1 MIENYPLTSVAFIEW
16 HSGTPQNRKDILKE
30 SGGGTYVPE
39 AMIDSAHEYE
49 TGAGSDVFNVYK
61 GMIDRSQARTA
72 TADIT
77 ATYERTD
84 NTVTIKTTMTNNSS
98 VTLSVQNKAAVQA
111 IVYEDYHQSKTNHAG
126 RGSSKTDISYLSPG
140 RSETFIIT
148 VSLSGVVNYDN
159 LHYVVLV
166 DYKTS
171 GTNTTGVYDQLQA
184 AIAVPG
190 DVTPPTAFVVSPASL
205 SFDLKTGDAT
215 MPSSQINIA
224 GGSGQN
230 WTATTEN
237 DFILLSPT
245 SGSVPGTINLTIDK
259 SKLVIGT
266 QTGMVMITDTAGLYE
281 RAVLVSVKFSLSNF
295 NVTPTSV
302 TFNFSPGDPT
312 PYTSILP
319 KGDAGQTW
327 TATANKDWVV
337 MTPATGNINVSFKLS
352 VDPSKLSP
360 GYQEALITV
369 SDGGGYQSKQVKLK
383 VTYNVEVQNFIYLP
397 LTLR

>member
-1 MIENYPLTSVAFIEW
+1 MIGEYGLSSVAFIEW
-16 HSGTPQNRKDILKE
+16 HSGIPQNRKDILKE

-39 AMIDSAHEYE
+39 AMIDSAHEFE
-49 TGAGSDVFNVYK
+49 TGAGSDVYDVYR
-61 GMIDRSQARTA
+61 GMVNRSLSRDV

-77 ATYERTD
+77 ATYARTE
-84 NTVTIKTTMTNNSS
+84 NTVTIKATITNNSA

-111 IVYEDYHQSKTNHAG
+111 IVYEDYRQSKTNHAG
-126 RGSSKTDISYLSPG
+126 RGSAKTDISYLRPG
-140 RSETFIIT
+140 RSETFMIT
-148 VSLSGVVNYDN
+148 VTLSGVVDYNN
-159 LHYVVLV
+159 LHYIVLV
-166 DYKTS
+166 DYKTAAKD
-171 GTNTTGVYDQLQA
+171 TGVYDQLQA

-190 DVTPPTAFVVSPASL
+190 DVTPPLAFNASPTSL
-205 SFDLKTGDAT
+205 SFDIKTGDTT
-215 MPSSQINIA
+215 MPTGQISLT
-224 GGSGQN
+224 GGAGQN
-230 WTATTEN
+230 WTATADK
-237 DFILLSPT
+237 DFVQISPS
-245 SGSVPGTINLTIDK
+245 SGSVPGTLTVTIDK
-259 SKLVIGT
+259 TKLVIGT
-266 QTGMVMITDTAGLYE
+266 QTALILFSDTVGLYE
-281 RAVLVSVKFSLSNF
+281 RAVLVTVKFSLSNF
-295 NVTPTSV
+295 NVTPTTV

-337 MTPATGNINVSFKLS
+337 MTPVTGNINVSFKLS

-383 VTYNVEVQNFIYLP
+383 VTYHVEVQNFIFLP

>member
-1 MIENYPLTSVAFIEW
+1 MIGEYGLSSVAFIEW
-16 HSGTPQNRKDILKE
+16 HSGIPQNRKDILKE

-39 AMIDSAHEYE
+39 AMIDSAHEFE
-49 TGAGSDVFNVYK
+49 TGAGSDVYDVYR
-61 GMIDRSQARTA
+61 GMVNRSLSRDV

-77 ATYERTD
+77 ATYARTE
-84 NTVTIKTTMTNNSS
+84 NTVTIKATITNNSA

-111 IVYEDYHQSKTNHAG
+111 IVYEDYRQSKTNHAG
-126 RGSSKTDISYLSPG
+126 RGSAKTDISYLRPG
-140 RSETFIIT
+140 RSETFMIT
-148 VSLSGVVNYDN
+148 MTLSGVVDYNN
-159 LHYVVLV
+159 LHYIVLV
-166 DYKTS
+166 DYKTAS
-171 GTNTTGVYDQLQA
+171 KDTGVYDQLQA

-190 DVTPPTAFVVSPASL
+190 DVTPPLAFTTSPASL
-205 SFDLKTGDAT
+205 SFDIKTGDTT
-215 MPSSQINIA
+215 MPTGQISLT
-224 GGSGQN
+224 GGAGQN
-230 WTATTEN
+230 WTATADK
-237 DFILLSPT
+237 DFVQISPS
-245 SGSVPGTINLTIDK
+245 SGSVPGTLTVTIDK
-259 SKLVIGT
+259 TKLVIGT
-266 QTGMVMITDTAGLYE
+266 QTALILFSDTAGLYE
-281 RAVLVSVKFSLSNF
+281 RAVLVTVKFSLSNF
-295 NVTPTSV
+295 NVTPTTV

-337 MTPATGNINVSFKLS
+337 MTPVTGNINVSFKLS

-383 VTYNVEVQNFIYLP
+383 VTYHVEVQNFIFLP

>member
-1 MIENYPLTSVAFIEW
+1 
-16 HSGTPQNRKDILKE
+16 
-30 SGGGTYVPE
+30 
-39 AMIDSAHEYE
+39 MIDSAHEFE
-49 TGAGSDVFNVYK
+49 TGAGSDVYDVYR
-61 GMIDRSQARTA
+61 GMVNRSLSRDV

-77 ATYERTD
+77 ATYARTE
-84 NTVTIKTTMTNNSS
+84 NTVTIKATITNNSA

-111 IVYEDYHQSKTNHAG
+111 IVYEDYRQSKTNHAG
-126 RGSSKTDISYLSPG
+126 RGSAKTDISYLRPG
-140 RSETFIIT
+140 RSETFMIT
-148 VSLSGVVNYDN
+148 VTLSGVVDYNN
-159 LHYVVLV
+159 LHYIVLV
-166 DYKTS
+166 DYKTAAKDA
-171 GTNTTGVYDQLQA
+171 GVYDQLQA

-190 DVTPPTAFVVSPASL
+190 DVTPPLAFTTSPASL
-205 SFDLKTGDAT
+205 SFDIKTGDTT
-215 MPSSQINIA
+215 MPTGQISLT
-224 GGSGQN
+224 GGAGQN
-230 WTATTEN
+230 WTATADK
-237 DFILLSPT
+237 DFVQISPS
-245 SGSVPGTINLTIDK
+245 SGSVPGTLTVTIDK
-259 SKLVIGT
+259 TKLVIGT
-266 QTGMVMITDTAGLYE
+266 QTALILFSDTAGLYE
-281 RAVLVSVKFSLSNF
+281 RAVLVTVKFSLSNF
-295 NVTPTSV
+295 NVTPTTV

-383 VTYNVEVQNFIYLP
+383 VTYHVEVQNFIFLP

>member
-1 MIENYPLTSVAFIEW
+1 MIGEYGLSSVAFIEW
-16 HSGTPQNRKDILKE
+16 HSGIPQNRKDILKE

-39 AMIDSAHEYE
+39 AMIDSAHEFE
-49 TGAGSDVFNVYK
+49 TGAGSDVYDVYR
-61 GMIDRSQARTA
+61 GMVNRSLSRDV

-77 ATYERTD
+77 ATYARTE
-84 NTVTIKTTMTNNSS
+84 NTVTIKATITNNSA

-111 IVYEDYHQSKTNHAG
+111 IVYEDYRQSKTNHAG
-126 RGSSKTDISYLSPG
+126 RGSAKTDISYLRPG
-140 RSETFIIT
+140 RSETFMIT
-148 VSLSGVVNYDN
+148 VTLSGVVDYNN
-159 LHYVVLV
+159 LHYIVLV
-166 DYKTS
+166 DYKTAAKDA
-171 GTNTTGVYDQLQA
+171 GVYDQLQA

-190 DVTPPTAFVVSPASL
+190 DVTPPLAFTTSPASL
-205 SFDLKTGDAT
+205 SFDIKTGDTT
-215 MPSSQINIA
+215 MPTGQISLT
-224 GGSGQN
+224 GGAGQN
-230 WTATTEN
+230 WTATADK
-237 DFILLSPT
+237 DFVQISPS
-245 SGSVPGTINLTIDK
+245 SGSVPGTLTVTIDK
-259 SKLVIGT
+259 TKLVIGT
-266 QTGMVMITDTAGLYE
+266 QTALILFSDTAGLYE
-281 RAVLVSVKFSLSNF
+281 RAVLVTVKFSLSNF
-295 NVTPTSV
+295 NVTPTTV

-337 MTPATGNINVSFKLS
+337 MTPVTGNINVSFKLS

-383 VTYNVEVQNFIYLP
+383 VTYHVEVQNFIFLP

>member
-1 MIENYPLTSVAFIEW
+1 MIGEYGLSSVAFIEW
-16 HSGTPQNRKDILKE
+16 HSGIPQNRKDILKE

-39 AMIDSAHEYE
+39 AMIDSAHEFE
-49 TGAGSDVFNVYK
+49 TGAGSDVYDVYR
-61 GMIDRSQARTA
+61 GMVNRSLSRDV

-77 ATYERTD
+77 ATYARTE
-84 NTVTIKTTMTNNSS
+84 NTVTIKATITNNSA

-111 IVYEDYHQSKTNHAG
+111 IVYEDYRQSKTNHAG
-126 RGSSKTDISYLSPG
+126 RGSAKTDISYLRPG
-140 RSETFIIT
+140 RSETFMIT
-148 VSLSGVVNYDN
+148 VTLSGVVDYNN
-159 LHYVVLV
+159 LHYIVLV
-166 DYKTS
+166 DYKTAAKD
-171 GTNTTGVYDQLQA
+171 TGVYDQLQA

-190 DVTPPTAFVVSPASL
+190 DVTPPLAFNASPTSL
-205 SFDLKTGDAT
+205 SFDIKTGDTT
-215 MPSSQINIA
+215 MPTGQISLT
-224 GGSGQN
+224 GGAGQN
-230 WTATTEN
+230 WTATADK
-237 DFILLSPT
+237 DFVQISPS
-245 SGSVPGTINLTIDK
+245 SGSVPGTLTVAIDK
-259 SKLVIGT
+259 TKLVIGT
-266 QTGMVMITDTAGLYE
+266 QTALILFSDTAGLYE
-281 RAVLVSVKFSLSNF
+281 RAVLVTVKFSLSNF
-295 NVTPTSV
+295 NVTPTTV

-337 MTPATGNINVSFKLS
+337 MTPVTGNINVSFKLS

-383 VTYNVEVQNFIYLP
+383 VTYHVEVQNFIFLP